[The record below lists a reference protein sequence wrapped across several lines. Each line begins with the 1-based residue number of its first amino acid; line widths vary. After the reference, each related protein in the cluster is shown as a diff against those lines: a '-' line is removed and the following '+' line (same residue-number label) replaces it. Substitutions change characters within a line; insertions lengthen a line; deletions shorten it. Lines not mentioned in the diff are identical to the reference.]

1 MYPTRENFNFVQNE
15 SLSNEDENSTWEEYI
30 NSHLTLNIFFPSQ
43 EYTEIRETPKMLV
56 LDLISN
62 LGGVLGIF
70 LGFSIFS
77 FIELFEILIRV
88 VIILFKK

>member
-70 LGFSIFS
+70 LGFSIFT
-77 FIELFEILIRV
+77 
-88 VIILFKK
+88 II